1 MGMSERR
8 PPGGATARA
17 RMPIDVEALA
27 VLGRTDIDS
36 AMPAGADVRAD
47 ARFDALH
54 AELAKLA
61 SPGASG
67 QVDWRAATHLA
78 AELLRERGKDLLVG
92 CYLAGALLQTG
103 GAAGL
108 RCGLEIVGDLV
119 ERHWDAMS
127 PPVSRMRARRG
138 ALQWLVDRVDAMHDA
153 GAAACGGACS
163 AELVAQ
169 LRAAA
174 RRIDAL
180 LAERDDDAPT
190 MRAVHA
196 FAERLPVEVVEV
208 VEVADEADVA
218 DEAGEADE
226 ADVADVADVAE
237 AADVAETAEADAH
250 GSTGGPAAEIA
261 IAAAEQALIDPAGR
275 AAPSAGTDTNANA
288 DAAGQPAP
296 LDEAA
301 GRERALADAL
311 AQLHCVATAFAQAD
325 WADARGFRLR
335 RVACWSS
342 VCALPET
349 DAENGRTR
357 IAAPSASIVGAAKS
371 IDGDGEPVAAVRFAE
386 AHAQAFPL
394 WLDLQ
399 RIAARALAR
408 AGGDGADARR
418 EVETAVRALLARLP
432 GLDALTFADGTPFAD
447 DATRAWLG
455 ELGAPVVA
463 ADAVSPSSLPLSPRP
478 SPPERSSPMAGEPAR
493 APGDACGASADDAVD
508 RACAFAASGQLDL
521 ALHAIQH
528 AIDRATSA
536 EQRLRARVRLCEL
549 ARDHWPHEVPEAFAR
564 GVIEP
569 IRRHDLLAWNP
580 ELALDGLSAAY
591 ALLIRRDRESA
602 HARTVLDEIA
612 SVDAARAMR
621 LST

>member
-8 PPGGATARA
+8 PPGGAAARA

-218 DEAGEADE
+218 D
-226 ADVADVADVAE
+226 VAE
-237 AADVAETAEADAH
+237 TAETAETAEADAH

-288 DAAGQPAP
+288 DAARQPAR

-357 IAAPSASIVGAAKS
+357 IAAPSASIVGAAKN

>member
-8 PPGGATARA
+8 PPGGAAARA

-218 DEAGEADE
+218 D
-226 ADVADVADVAE
+226 VAE
-237 AADVAETAEADAH
+237 TAETAETAEADAH

-288 DAAGQPAP
+288 DAARQPAR

-357 IAAPSASIVGAAKS
+357 IAAPSASIVGAAKN

-612 SVDAARAMR
+612 GVDAARAMR

>member
-8 PPGGATARA
+8 PPGGAAARA

-218 DEAGEADE
+218 EAT
-226 ADVADVADVAE
+226 DV
-237 AADVAETAEADAH
+237 ADVAETAEAGAH

-288 DAAGQPAP
+288 DAARQPAR

-357 IAAPSASIVGAAKS
+357 IAAPSASIVGAAKN

>member
-8 PPGGATARA
+8 PPGGAAARA

-218 DEAGEADE
+218 EA
-226 ADVADVADVAE
+226 AE
-237 AADVAETAEADAH
+237 AAETAETAEADAH

-288 DAAGQPAP
+288 DAARQPAR

-357 IAAPSASIVGAAKS
+357 IAAPSASIVGAAKN

-463 ADAVSPSSLPLSPRP
+463 ADAVSRSSLPLSPRP

>member
-8 PPGGATARA
+8 PPGGAAARA

-208 VEVADEADVA
+208 VEVAEA
-218 DEAGEADE
+218 
-226 ADVADVADVAE
+226 ADVAE
-237 AADVAETAEADAH
+237 TAETAETAEADAH

-288 DAAGQPAP
+288 DAAGQPAR

-612 SVDAARAMR
+612 GVDAARAMR

>member
-8 PPGGATARA
+8 PPGGAAARA
-17 RMPIDVEALA
+17 RMPIDVQALA

-180 LAERDDDAPT
+180 LAERADDAPT

-218 DEAGEADE
+218 EATEATE
-226 ADVADVADVAE
+226 ATEAADVAE
-237 AADVAETAEADAH
+237 TAETAEADAH

-288 DAAGQPAP
+288 DAARQPAR

-357 IAAPSASIVGAAKS
+357 IAAPSASIVGAAKN

>member
-218 DEAGEADE
+218 EATEATE
-226 ADVADVADVAE
+226 ATEAADVAE
-237 AADVAETAEADAH
+237 TAETAEADAH
-250 GSTGGPAAEIA
+250 GSTGGPAADIA

-288 DAAGQPAP
+288 DAARQPAP

>member
-8 PPGGATARA
+8 PPGGAAARA

-218 DEAGEADE
+218 D
-226 ADVADVADVAE
+226 VAE
-237 AADVAETAEADAH
+237 TAETAETAEADAH
-250 GSTGGPAAEIA
+250 GSTGGPAADIA

-288 DAAGQPAP
+288 DAARQPAR

-528 AIDRATSA
+528 AIDRATTA

>member
-17 RMPIDVEALA
+17 RMPIDVEALV

-218 DEAGEADE
+218 EATEA
-226 ADVADVADVAE
+226 ADVAE
-237 AADVAETAEADAH
+237 TAETAEADAH
-250 GSTGGPAAEIA
+250 GSTGGPAADIA

-288 DAAGQPAP
+288 DAAGQPAR

-357 IAAPSASIVGAAKS
+357 IAAPSASIVGAAKN

-463 ADAVSPSSLPLSPRP
+463 ADAVSRSSLPLSPRP

>member
-8 PPGGATARA
+8 PPGGAAARA

-218 DEAGEADE
+218 D
-226 ADVADVADVAE
+226 VADVAE
-237 AADVAETAEADAH
+237 TAETAEADAH

-288 DAAGQPAP
+288 DAARQPAR

>member
-218 DEAGEADE
+218 D
-226 ADVADVADVAE
+226 VAE
-237 AADVAETAEADAH
+237 TAETAEADAH

-288 DAAGQPAP
+288 DAAGQPAR

-325 WADARGFRLR
+325 WADARGFQLR

-357 IAAPSASIVGAAKS
+357 IAAPSASIVGAAKN

>member
-8 PPGGATARA
+8 PPGGAAARA
-17 RMPIDVEALA
+17 RMPIDVQALA

-218 DEAGEADE
+218 EATEATE
-226 ADVADVADVAE
+226 AADVAE
-237 AADVAETAEADAH
+237 TAETAEADAH

-288 DAAGQPAP
+288 DAARQPAR

-311 AQLHCVATAFAQAD
+311 AQLHCVATAFAQAN

-357 IAAPSASIVGAAKS
+357 IAAPSASIVGAAKN

>member
-8 PPGGATARA
+8 PPGGAAARA

-138 ALQWLVDRVDAMHDA
+138 ALQWLVDRVDAMHDV

-218 DEAGEADE
+218 D
-226 ADVADVADVAE
+226 VAE
-237 AADVAETAEADAH
+237 TAETAETAEADAH

-288 DAAGQPAP
+288 DAARQPAR

-357 IAAPSASIVGAAKS
+357 IAAPSASIVGAAKN

>member
-1 MGMSERR
+1 MSERR
-8 PPGGATARA
+8 PPGGAAARA
-17 RMPIDVEALA
+17 RMPIDVQALA

-218 DEAGEADE
+218 D
-226 ADVADVADVAE
+226 VADVAE
-237 AADVAETAEADAH
+237 TAETAEADAH

-275 AAPSAGTDTNANA
+275 AVPSAGTDTNANA
-288 DAAGQPAP
+288 DAAGQPAR

-357 IAAPSASIVGAAKS
+357 IAAPSASIVGAAKN

>member
-8 PPGGATARA
+8 PPGGAAARA
-17 RMPIDVEALA
+17 RMPIDVQALA

-218 DEAGEADE
+218 EATEATE
-226 ADVADVADVAE
+226 ATEAADVAE
-237 AADVAETAEADAH
+237 TAETAEADAH

-288 DAAGQPAP
+288 DAARQPAR

-311 AQLHCVATAFAQAD
+311 AQLHCVATAFAQAN

-357 IAAPSASIVGAAKS
+357 IAAPSASIVGAAKN

>member
-8 PPGGATARA
+8 PPGGAAARA
-17 RMPIDVEALA
+17 RMPIDVQALA

-208 VEVADEADVA
+208 VAVADEADVA
-218 DEAGEADE
+218 EATEAT
-226 ADVADVADVAE
+226 E
-237 AADVAETAEADAH
+237 AAETAETAETAEADAH
-250 GSTGGPAAEIA
+250 GSMGGLAAEIA

-288 DAAGQPAP
+288 DAARQPSR

-301 GRERALADAL
+301 GRDRALADAL

-357 IAAPSASIVGAAKS
+357 IAAPSASIVGAAKN
-371 IDGDGEPVAAVRFAE
+371 IDEDGEPVAAVRFAE

>member
-218 DEAGEADE
+218 D
-226 ADVADVADVAE
+226 VAE
-237 AADVAETAEADAH
+237 TAETAETAEADAH

-288 DAAGQPAP
+288 DAARQPAR

-357 IAAPSASIVGAAKS
+357 IAAPSASIVGAAKN

>member
-218 DEAGEADE
+218 EATEATE
-226 ADVADVADVAE
+226 AADVAE
-237 AADVAETAEADAH
+237 TAETAEADAH
-250 GSTGGPAAEIA
+250 GSTGGPAADIA

-288 DAAGQPAP
+288 DAAGQPAR

-357 IAAPSASIVGAAKS
+357 IAAPSASIVGAAKN

-521 ALHAIQH
+521 ALHAIQR

>member
-8 PPGGATARA
+8 PPGGAAARA

-218 DEAGEADE
+218 EATEATE
-226 ADVADVADVAE
+226 ATEAADVAE
-237 AADVAETAEADAH
+237 TAETAEADAH

-288 DAAGQPAP
+288 DAAGQPAR

-357 IAAPSASIVGAAKS
+357 IAAPSASIVGAAKN

-399 RIAARALAR
+399 RIAARARAR
-408 AGGDGADARR
+408 GGDGADARR

-528 AIDRATSA
+528 AIDRATTA

>member
-8 PPGGATARA
+8 PPGGAAARA
-17 RMPIDVEALA
+17 RMPIDVQALA

-218 DEAGEADE
+218 D
-226 ADVADVADVAE
+226 VAE
-237 AADVAETAEADAH
+237 TADTADTAETAETAEADAH
-250 GSTGGPAAEIA
+250 GSTGEPAAEIA

-275 AAPSAGTDTNANA
+275 AAPSTGTDTNANA
-288 DAAGQPAP
+288 DAARQPAP

-325 WADARGFRLR
+325 WADARGFQLR

-357 IAAPSASIVGAAKS
+357 IAAPSASIVGAAKN

>member
-8 PPGGATARA
+8 PPGGAAARA
-17 RMPIDVEALA
+17 RMPIDVQALA

-218 DEAGEADE
+218 EATEATE
-226 ADVADVADVAE
+226 AADVAE
-237 AADVAETAEADAH
+237 TAETAETAEADAH

-288 DAAGQPAP
+288 DAARQPAR

-325 WADARGFRLR
+325 WADARGFQLR

-357 IAAPSASIVGAAKS
+357 IAAPSASIVGAAKN

-493 APGDACGASADDAVD
+493 ALGDACGASADDAVD

>member
-8 PPGGATARA
+8 PPGGAAARA

-218 DEAGEADE
+218 EATEATE
-226 ADVADVADVAE
+226 ATEAADVAE
-237 AADVAETAEADAH
+237 TAETAEADAH

-288 DAAGQPAP
+288 DAARQPAR

-311 AQLHCVATAFAQAD
+311 AQLHCVATAFAQAN

-357 IAAPSASIVGAAKS
+357 IAAPSASIVGAAKN

-408 AGGDGADARR
+408 AGATAPMRGAKWRR
-418 EVETAVRALLARLP
+418 RFVRCLRGCRAS
-432 GLDALTFADGTPFAD
+432 
-447 DATRAWLG
+447 TR
-455 ELGAPVVA
+455 
-463 ADAVSPSSLPLSPRP
+463 
-478 SPPERSSPMAGEPAR
+478 
-493 APGDACGASADDAVD
+493 
-508 RACAFAASGQLDL
+508 
-521 ALHAIQH
+521 
-528 AIDRATSA
+528 
-536 EQRLRARVRLCEL
+536 
-549 ARDHWPHEVPEAFAR
+549 
-564 GVIEP
+564 
-569 IRRHDLLAWNP
+569 
-580 ELALDGLSAAY
+580 
-591 ALLIRRDRESA
+591 
-602 HARTVLDEIA
+602 
-612 SVDAARAMR
+612 
-621 LST
+621 

>member
-8 PPGGATARA
+8 PPGGAAARA

-218 DEAGEADE
+218 EATEAT
-226 ADVADVADVAE
+226 E

-288 DAAGQPAP
+288 DAAGQPAR

-357 IAAPSASIVGAAKS
+357 IAAPSASIVGAAKN

-521 ALHAIQH
+521 ALHAIQR

>member
-8 PPGGATARA
+8 PPGGAAARA

-218 DEAGEADE
+218 D
-226 ADVADVADVAE
+226 VAE
-237 AADVAETAEADAH
+237 TAETAEADAH
-250 GSTGGPAAEIA
+250 GSTGGPAADIA

-288 DAAGQPAP
+288 DAARQPAR

>member
-8 PPGGATARA
+8 PPGGAAARA
-17 RMPIDVEALA
+17 RMPIDVQALA

-218 DEAGEADE
+218 D
-226 ADVADVADVAE
+226 VADVAE
-237 AADVAETAEADAH
+237 TAETAEADAH

-288 DAAGQPAP
+288 DAARQPAR

-418 EVETAVRALLARLP
+418 EVETAVRALLTRLP

>member
-1 MGMSERR
+1 MSERR
-8 PPGGATARA
+8 PPGGAAARA

-218 DEAGEADE
+218 EATEATE
-226 ADVADVADVAE
+226 ATEAADVAE
-237 AADVAETAEADAH
+237 TAETAEADAH

-288 DAAGQPAP
+288 DAARQPAR

-311 AQLHCVATAFAQAD
+311 AQLHCVATAFAQAN

-357 IAAPSASIVGAAKS
+357 IAAPSASIVGAAKN

>member
-8 PPGGATARA
+8 PPGGAAARA

-78 AELLRERGKDLLVG
+78 AELLRVRGKDLLVG

-218 DEAGEADE
+218 D
-226 ADVADVADVAE
+226 VAE
-237 AADVAETAEADAH
+237 TAETAETAEADAH

-288 DAAGQPAP
+288 DAARQPAR

-357 IAAPSASIVGAAKS
+357 IAAPSASIVGAAKN

-418 EVETAVRALLARLP
+418 EVEMAVRALLARLP

>member
-8 PPGGATARA
+8 PPGGAAARA
-17 RMPIDVEALA
+17 RMPIDVQALA

-218 DEAGEADE
+218 EATEAT
-226 ADVADVADVAE
+226 DV
-237 AADVAETAEADAH
+237 ADVAETAEAGAH

-288 DAAGQPAP
+288 DAARQPAR

-357 IAAPSASIVGAAKS
+357 IAAPSASIVGAAKN

>member
-8 PPGGATARA
+8 PPGGAAARA

-78 AELLRERGKDLLVG
+78 AELLRVRGKDLLVG

-208 VEVADEADVA
+208 ADEADVA
-218 DEAGEADE
+218 EATEA
-226 ADVADVADVAE
+226 ADVAE
-237 AADVAETAEADAH
+237 TAETAETAEADAH

-288 DAAGQPAP
+288 DAARQPAR

-357 IAAPSASIVGAAKS
+357 IAAPSASIVGAAKN

>member
-8 PPGGATARA
+8 PPGGAAARA

-218 DEAGEADE
+218 EATEATE
-226 ADVADVADVAE
+226 AADVAE
-237 AADVAETAEADAH
+237 TAETAEADAH

-288 DAAGQPAP
+288 DAARQPAR

-357 IAAPSASIVGAAKS
+357 IAAPSASIVGAAKN

>member
-8 PPGGATARA
+8 PPGGAAARA

-180 LAERDDDAPT
+180 LAERGDDAPT

-218 DEAGEADE
+218 D
-226 ADVADVADVAE
+226 VAE
-237 AADVAETAEADAH
+237 TAETAETAEADAH

>member
-8 PPGGATARA
+8 PPGGAAARA
-17 RMPIDVEALA
+17 RMPIDVQALA

-218 DEAGEADE
+218 EATEA
-226 ADVADVADVAE
+226 ADVAE
-237 AADVAETAEADAH
+237 TAETAEADAH

-288 DAAGQPAP
+288 DAARQPAR

-311 AQLHCVATAFAQAD
+311 AQLHCVATAFAQAN

-357 IAAPSASIVGAAKS
+357 IAAPSASIVGAAKN

>member
-8 PPGGATARA
+8 PPGGAAARA

-218 DEAGEADE
+218 D
-226 ADVADVADVAE
+226 VAE
-237 AADVAETAEADAH
+237 TAETAEADAH

-288 DAAGQPAP
+288 DAAGQPAR

-357 IAAPSASIVGAAKS
+357 IAAPSASIVGAAKN

>member
-8 PPGGATARA
+8 PPGGAAARA
-17 RMPIDVEALA
+17 RMPIDVQALA

-218 DEAGEADE
+218 EAT
-226 ADVADVADVAE
+226 DV
-237 AADVAETAEADAH
+237 ADVAETAEAGAH

-288 DAAGQPAP
+288 DAARQPAR

-357 IAAPSASIVGAAKS
+357 IAAPSASIVGAAKN

>member
-17 RMPIDVEALA
+17 RMPIDVEALV

-67 QVDWRAATHLA
+67 QVDWCAATHLA

-208 VEVADEADVA
+208 VEVADEAD
-218 DEAGEADE
+218 E
-226 ADVADVADVAE
+226 ADVAEATE

-288 DAAGQPAP
+288 DAAGQPAR

-357 IAAPSASIVGAAKS
+357 IAAPSASIVGAAKN

-408 AGGDGADARR
+408 AGGDGTDARR

-521 ALHAIQH
+521 ALHAIQR

>member
-8 PPGGATARA
+8 PPGGAAARA

-218 DEAGEADE
+218 ET
-226 ADVADVADVAE
+226 
-237 AADVAETAEADAH
+237 AETAEADAH

-275 AAPSAGTDTNANA
+275 AAPSADTDTNANA
-288 DAAGQPAP
+288 DAAGQPAR